1 MEYHFIFVRSDG
13 KQSQKITE
21 IVVNENIT
29 PKIDSHKFN
38 LDQVNEAIAF
48 LKNGHPNGKVI
59 ISLDY

>member
-1 MEYHFIFVRSDG
+1 
-13 KQSQKITE
+13 
-21 IVVNENIT
+21 NIT

-48 LKNGHPNGKVI
+48 VKTGHPNGKVI